1 MPPEKR
7 TKTGNVRGGRKEDR
21 PKKRGAVSKKR
32 RSPTLLVAW
41 VLAVFFLATLIYF
54 AEKSQRLPAPSADLT
69 QESSRTES
77 APEGPQI
84 EGSSPKN
91 ELPQVAERPQKAPE
105 KPFSRSDNLGGPPP
119 KQDNPPIASAPKVL
133 PPPRPGGVPLPD
145 ISPKSSRVSIVID
158 DFGPDIGIA
167 RQFVSLPFPVTLSVL
182 PHQAHSREIAELAHQ
197 AGREVI
203 LHLPMEP
210 LDSRQNPGRGAL
222 MLSMSGD
229 EIRRNIKAA
238 LDASPFFD
246 GVSNHMGSRMTRDAQ
261 TMKTVLLDL
270 KARNLFFIDSMTTN
284 ESTGWKDV

>member
-105 KPFSRSDNLGGPPP
+105 E
-119 KQDNPPIASAPKVL
+119 AV
-133 PPPRPGGVPLPD
+133 
-145 ISPKSSRVSIVID
+145 
-158 DFGPDIGIA
+158 
-167 RQFVSLPFPVTLSVL
+167 
-182 PHQAHSREIAELAHQ
+182 
-197 AGREVI
+197 
-203 LHLPMEP
+203 
-210 LDSRQNPGRGAL
+210 
-222 MLSMSGD
+222 
-229 EIRRNIKAA
+229 
-238 LDASPFFD
+238 
-246 GVSNHMGSRMTRDAQ
+246 
-261 TMKTVLLDL
+261 
-270 KARNLFFIDSMTTN
+270 
-284 ESTGWKDV
+284 